1 MCHVKYQIVIKTFK
15 NTSKRSIKISSSF
28 PSQSHSF
35 HVADATPTN
44 NNMLWSLITILEK
57 SMKTKPFSSF
67 WGVWGG
73 EGSND
78 SIFTLEDNR
87 YTWFTTNCRHKLS
100 TPSSSTIL
108 SLLNIFSV
116 KGNKIPFILLG
127 AQTPSCILN
136 VNCRIVKQNFCT
148 LKNFGKFSAIWC
160 TQMLV
165 GATNEYNFEV
175 GFLCF
180 PRYSSISN
188 FGPPLG
194 EGRGPHWFI
203 HPLGSTSDAC
213 VSSYAGGKKSNLYSS
228 LGVFS

>member
-1 MCHVKYQIVIKTFK
+1 MLQMLHLPIITCYDHWSPYLRNLWK
-15 NTSKRSIKISSSF
+15 
-28 PSQSHSF
+28 QSHF
-35 HVADATPTN
+35 
-44 NNMLWSLITILEK
+44 LL
-57 SMKTKPFSSF
+57 F
-67 WGVWGG
+67 GGCGG

-228 LGVFS
+228 LGFFS